1 MTVVVVAVVD
11 VMIVADAAVMT
22 VVVVAVVDVMIVAD
36 AVVMTALQV
45 IGHPLIA
52 LQTTGAVNLLP

>member
-1 MTVVVVAVVD
+1 
-11 VMIVADAAVMT
+11 MIVADAAVMT

>member
-1 MTVVVVAVVD
+1 MTVVVVAAVIA
-11 VMIVADAAVMT
+11 IVTIVEAAV
-22 VVVVAVVDVMIVAD
+22 A
-36 AVVMTALQV
+36 MTALQV